1 MISTNHLTTSR
12 FVESCS
18 HSNKRC
24 TTNLMGFPLKKNKK
38 NFQPPQCGAKEVLSK
53 QVQPGQTQFP
63 VNLQVPLIGKVQPT
77 QTVLASNIRRR
88 GLYTL
93 SIPATKCARCCLH
106 QGSNLPPLKD
116 THGAVCTRSQT
127 CTIVFLQP
135 YRYYVCIAVACETK
149 ISSFPW
155 KMGAARPNPNPR
167 QTVKRH

>member
-1 MISTNHLTTSR
+1 
-12 FVESCS
+12 
-18 HSNKRC
+18 
-24 TTNLMGFPLKKNKK
+24 MGFPFKKKK
-38 NFQPPQCGAKEVLSK
+38 TSNLHNGARRKCWENRCGQAKPNSE
-53 QVQPGQTQFP
+53 PY
-63 VNLQVPLIGKVQPT
+63 LQVPPTGKVQPT

-106 QGSNLPPLKD
+106 PVSNLPPLKD